1 MQILGI
7 RNLVIGAQTKFRKQL
22 NEEDKNGFKR
32 R

>member
-7 RNLVIGAQTKFRKQL
+7 RNLVIGAQIKLRKQL
-22 NEEDKNGFKR
+22 NEEDKNEFKR